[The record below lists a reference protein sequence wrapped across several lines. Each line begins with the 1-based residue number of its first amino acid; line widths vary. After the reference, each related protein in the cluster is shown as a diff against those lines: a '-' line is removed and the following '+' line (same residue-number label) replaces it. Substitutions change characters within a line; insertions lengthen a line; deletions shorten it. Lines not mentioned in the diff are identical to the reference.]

1 MGDEPILKPFQPEDS
16 FLRRVG
22 KKRYLRDGG
31 EVSFEAFRPR
41 DGEASLSF
49 TWQDESL
56 RSEEGL
62 DEYQRNNA
70 LRQSADLP
78 GLCRLTFH
86 DLTVSLSPPLPPR
99 HDPDNADPRYGHLH
113 CATDLPCD
121 ELHME
126 KMAKLATRNGLV
138 RLFVRA
144 RRK

>member
-1 MGDEPILKPFQPEDS
+1 MGDQPTLKPFLPEDS

-22 KKRYLRDGG
+22 TKRYLKDGLVSRD
-31 EVSFEAFRPR
+31 AFRPR
-41 DGEASLSF
+41 NAEASLSF

-56 RSEEGL
+56 RSEEAL
-62 DEYQRNNA
+62 DEYQRHNA
-70 LRQSADLP
+70 LPQSGDLP
-78 GLCRLTFH
+78 GLCRLTYH

-99 HDPDNADPRYGHLH
+99 HEPDDADPRFGHLH
-113 CATDLPCD
+113 CATDLPRD